1 MFNKFFLKETPFFDF
16 FNHQAAIA
24 LESAKLF
31 LVFASGNGSI
41 DGVAEKIKDLES
53 QGDAITHH
61 CIEELHKAFIT
72 PFERE
77 DIHRLISSIDDII
90 DEIDAT
96 CDCLVVYKIFKPTAF
111 VRELAQS
118 LTDATTQINDAIK
131 LLNNMKNSEAIRFYC
146 QTIQKIEGEAD
157 IILRNAVGELFE
169 KESDIRML
177 IKWKEIYE
185 HLETAIDCC
194 DDVANVIEGVVLEY
208 A

>member
-24 LESAKLF
+24 LDSAKLF

-41 DGVAEKIKDLES
+41 DDIAEKIKVLES
-53 QGDAITHH
+53 QGDTITHH

-77 DIHRLISSIDDII
+77 DIYRLISSIDDII

-96 CDCLVVYKIFKPTAF
+96 CDCLVVYKISKPISF
-111 VRELAQS
+111 VKELAQA
-118 LTDATTQINDAIK
+118 LTDATVQISEAIK
-131 LLNNMKNSEAIRFYC
+131 FLRNMKNSEAIRLHC
-146 QTIQKIEGEAD
+146 QTIQKIEGDAD
-157 IILRNAVGELFE
+157 IILRNAIGHLFE
-169 KESDIRML
+169 EEVDTRML